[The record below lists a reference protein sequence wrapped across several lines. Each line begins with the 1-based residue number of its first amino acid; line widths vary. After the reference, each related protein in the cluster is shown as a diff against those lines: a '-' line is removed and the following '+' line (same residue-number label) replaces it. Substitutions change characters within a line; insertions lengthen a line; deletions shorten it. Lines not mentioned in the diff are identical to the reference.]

1 MIREKI
7 FRLHRHKSSSS
18 YSSAGTDASAQK
30 FDFTF
35 SNIQANQVPKGWDK
49 IYVSL
54 ISSESGK
61 AVRKSGKVSVKNGTC
76 KWTEAFSE
84 SIWITDIDSEYLFKF
99 LVATGSSKS
108 SILGETTLNL
118 TAFLSSESPVL
129 VSLPLKKCSF
139 GTVLQVEVKCLTPK
153 TNPRVEKWKGMQ
165 APKVENADHDSIE
178 NQSEVSDC
186 TTAKSIESLSSHNA
200 GSLSRP
206 MDAGSR
212 ETSFS
217 ASVSCYS
224 FDSMDDSMGRP
235 SISSQSE
242 RYGGSHG
249 LGRQDSIE
257 STESASYSSYTHG
270 SVRSVRSFQ
279 GRNQREEF
287 RKSCHAAATSLQLNL
302 PSSITFKEGD
312 DATVQELEAEARMWE
327 QNARKL
333 DVEMERLRDELSDQN
348 LSTTK
353 LNMELAASRLECQE
367 LTQEIEHLKSLLEES
382 EMKQNAAQNSELQE
396 LGWSNMQKELED
408 EIRFQKEENE
418 NLSLQFNK
426 TQESNI
432 ELISV
437 LQEMEETIDKQK
449 IEIESLSASK
459 LNVDDQVSFNES
471 KSSHDSDLDASISE
485 TSVAD
490 IHKETP
496 CKSNCISELELLNMQ
511 ELQRALQGE
520 VSILESMFQ
529 EKIIEID
536 IEGDLKNRV
545 VKEFVVECNYMLAEK
560 EQQILNLE
568 AAISSAPCDGDFK
581 KSEHRDSVDETKFFK
596 QLKEKVRELEAD
608 CNELTEENIE
618 LLYEL
623 KELRKNVLKS
633 SNVCHHTSEVGQHE
647 LCIEQPVE
655 ESEKTEILQEEI
667 ADLEDMESIGKDGI
681 FVSECLS
688 KSVSDAVL
696 ISSSID
702 SPPISDDEMRLM
714 ESENNQTELM
724 KLLSNLQEENI
735 YLLQRVSGLEAQ
747 LRYLTDKGESSRL
760 ELQHSESQ
768 VIILENQ
775 VKILEE
781 ENESQNLEAKEKLL
795 EMQKQW
801 LEAEE
806 ERAALGEVNIR
817 LQATTERV
825 MEEYNSLQQFNGE
838 LREQKLKLQNR
849 CMDLESRARTF
860 QDCSCNYAEN
870 VGNLRVKFSLLKEE
884 ITAGGK
890 ADVQN
895 LERSDG
901 GNKVALAGDQE
912 ELLIMF
918 ESMMDCES
926 KLKSII
932 NELDSKLEL
941 SEVERLRL
949 AEENSLLHMKLEKVS
964 ELQNEILALRV
975 SVQEMKSQNQLLEA
989 SLKSVSRDYEELK
1002 WEKSSMNEKSYSLQK
1017 AVLEEEDC
1025 RRKKNALEDK
1035 ILRLEGDLIARDAS
1049 SVQDAEMKNEFNQIK
1064 IVNSQ
1069 LLMKAKHL
1077 EDVREDLQ
1085 GRVRALEHELKQTR
1099 QAEDICSKS
1108 TSGSLASCQPQF
1120 QISHKQE
1127 SLCRR
1132 SQVPGADY
1140 ESRIQLLENELAQA
1154 LQTNKAHKSQ
1164 LDSAQAIATKK
1175 STEKTNEAG
1184 KTERKVLL
1192 LEAELQEIQERY
1204 LHMSLNYAEVE
1215 EQREQLVMKLKALN
1229 I

>member
-1 MIREKI
+1 
-7 FRLHRHKSSSS
+7 
-18 YSSAGTDASAQK
+18 
-30 FDFTF
+30 
-35 SNIQANQVPKGWDK
+35 
-49 IYVSL
+49 
-54 ISSESGK
+54 
-61 AVRKSGKVSVKNGTC
+61 
-76 KWTEAFSE
+76 
-84 SIWITDIDSEYLFKF
+84 
-99 LVATGSSKS
+99 
-108 SILGETTLNL
+108 
-118 TAFLSSESPVL
+118 
-129 VSLPLKKCSF
+129 
-139 GTVLQVEVKCLTPK
+139 
-153 TNPRVEKWKGMQ
+153 
-165 APKVENADHDSIE
+165 
-178 NQSEVSDC
+178 
-186 TTAKSIESLSSHNA
+186 
-200 GSLSRP
+200 
-206 MDAGSR
+206 
-212 ETSFS
+212 
-217 ASVSCYS
+217 
-224 FDSMDDSMGRP
+224 MGRQ

-242 RYGGSHG
+242 RNG

-257 STESASYSSYTHG
+257 STESASYSSYTHS
-270 SVRSVRSFQ
+270 SVRSVRSFH

-302 PSSITFKEGD
+302 PSSTTFKEGD

-382 EMKQNAAQNSELQE
+382 EMKQNSAQNAELQE

-408 EIRFQKEENE
+408 EIRFQKEEKE
-418 NLSLQFNK
+418 NLSLQLNK

-471 KSSHDSDLDASISE
+471 KSLHDSDLDASISE

-496 CKSNCISELELLNMQ
+496 CENNCISELELLNMQ

-529 EKIIEID
+529 EKVIEID

-568 AAISSAPCDGDFK
+568 AAISSAPCGENFK
-581 KSEHRDSVDETKFFK
+581 ESEHRDCVDETKEIK

-633 SNVCHHTSEVGQHE
+633 SNVGHHTSEVGQHE

-696 ISSSID
+696 ISSSVG
-702 SPPISDDEMRLM
+702 SPKSDDEMRLM

-724 KLLSNLQEENI
+724 KLLSDLQEENI

-747 LRYLTDKGESSRL
+747 LRYLTDKSESSRL

-768 VIILENQ
+768 VIILENHI
-775 VKILEE
+775 KILEE
-781 ENESQNLEAKEKLL
+781 ENESQKLGAKEKLL

-825 MEEYNSLQQFNGE
+825 MEEYNSLQKFNGE
-838 LREQKLKLQNR
+838 LREQKLKLQSR

-860 QDCSCNYAEN
+860 QDCSSNYTEN
-870 VGNLRVKFSLLKEE
+870 VGNLRVKFSLFKEE

-901 GNKVALAGDQE
+901 GNKVVLAGDQE

-949 AEENSLLHMKLEKVS
+949 AEENSLLHMQLENVS

-975 SVQEMKSQNQLLEA
+975 SVQEMKSRNQLLEA

-1002 WEKSSMNEKSYSLQK
+1002 WEKNSMNEKSYSLQK

-1049 SVQDAEMKNEFNQIK
+1049 SVQDAEMKNELSQIK

-1069 LLMKAKHL
+1069 LLMKVKHL

-1085 GRVRALEHELKQTR
+1085 SRVRALEHELKQTR

-1108 TSGSLASCQPQF
+1108 VSGSLASCQPQF
-1120 QISHKQE
+1120 QV
-1127 SLCRR
+1127 SLLT
-1132 SQVPGADY
+1132 P
-1140 ESRIQLLENELAQA
+1140 QLLENELAQA
-1154 LQTNKAHKSQ
+1154 LQANNAHKSQ
-1164 LDSAQAIATKK
+1164 LD
-1175 STEKTNEAG
+1175 
-1184 KTERKVLL
+1184 
-1192 LEAELQEIQERY
+1192 RY
-1204 LHMSLNYAEVE
+1204 
-1215 EQREQLVMKLKALN
+1215 VMTHFLFL
-1229 I
+1229 